1 MHVMSIHGTCRPHD
15 DTAVKGIAMT
25 QADERAG
32 GIGAALRRARLA
44 RGLTLE
50 ASARQVEVTKGYL
63 SKVENNQATPSMGV
77 TVRLADSFGIPLS
90 DLLMPEGQRQPISV
104 VRANER
110 IPTKRGNDSGYLFEL
125 ASTGKLAPRGE
136 VFFLT
141 LPVPNGQEPS
151 YFKHSGEEVFLVLK
165 GRVRFSYAGAEFIL
179 KKGDCVQ
186 FDCNVEHYAIADGDE
201 SAQLFIVTIP
211 DRADRA

>member
-1 MHVMSIHGTCRPHD
+1 MSVQGAVGPRLA
-15 DTAVKGIAMT
+15 TAVKESAVT
-25 QADERAG
+25 QADDRTG
-32 GIGAALRRARLA
+32 GIGVAVRRARLA

-63 SKVENNQATPSMGV
+63 SKVENNQATPSVGV
-77 TVRLADSFGIPLS
+77 MVRLADAFGIPLS

-110 IPTKRGNDSGYLFEL
+110 IPTKRGNDSSYLFEL
-125 ASTGKLAPRGE
+125 ASTGKLDPRAE

-141 LPVPNGQEPS
+141 VPVPNGEEPS
-151 YFKHSGEEVFLVLK
+151 HFKHSGEEVFLVLE
-165 GRVRFSYAGAEFIL
+165 GRVRFSYAGADFIL

-186 FDCNVEHYAIADGDE
+186 FDSKVEHYAVSDSDE
-201 SAQLFIVTIP
+201 PAQLFVVTIP
-211 DRADRA
+211 DRAGA